1 MDSAAPPMLCAQA
14 EEATVHRRAF
24 SAHRGSSHRAGP
36 VGGLSM
42 PSLVKG
48 LATSCRERRDE
59 RGVVQ
64 RPGLSES
71 DAAV

>member
-1 MDSAAPPMLCAQA
+1 MDSAVPPMRCAQA
-14 EEATVHRRAF
+14 EEATVHRRPF
-24 SAHRGSSHRAGP
+24 SAHVGRPHTAGG

-42 PSLVKG
+42 PSLVEG
-48 LATSCRERRDE
+48 LATSCRERGPE

-64 RPGLSES
+64 CSGLIES